1 MAEEQF
7 QEQLKE
13 NNQNVQV
20 GAVDPNNSTSA
31 SGAGTASVSGAA
43 ASANVPPAAPKKKA
57 EDVSLKYRG
66 LSYELAVELDHYEG
80 EYFTWDLP
88 VPFGEKLMLYPVT
101 VRDYDKFMDAVS
113 CFLLDKKQLP
123 PNSKPEDIKRQL
135 KMTELEYLISKMELP
150 EWRNRL
156 AELVKLVFHVESGV
170 KCPHCGHVMTFQEY
184 QIAFTEVVKKMM
196 EELASEKKK
205 AEEAKEEVKEEKEN
219 KEEIEE
225 DKEVKSEVENNDNEN
240 EEGEENKQKTPV
252 VLCPEC
258 HGDGL
263 FETIKYQE
271 NEQTHKIELY
281 IDGQLID
288 FKNFNRLRNIVL
300 FQNLPD
306 YRDTSYI
313 DPALKRDY
321 EQQKK
326 LKAQKHAN
334 LTATLEKK
342 LVALN
347 IFKGA
352 HNYEELSKM
361 TVRKFLMEFS
371 TMDDF
376 ISYIIGMLGRVCGLG
391 GGPKEIEHWIYQE
404 VQDVYADGGYIST
417 DTMMEKVKS
426 VS

>member
-1 MAEEQF
+1 MAD
-7 QEQLKE
+7 QEQMNNNSVKE
-13 NNQNVQV
+13 NIQNQNTAA
-20 GAVDPNNSTSA
+20 AVTN
-31 SGAGTASVSGAA
+31 A
-43 ASANVPPAAPKKKA
+43 ASAPAEKRKKGD
-57 EDVSLKYRG
+57 DVSLKYRG
-66 LSYELAVELDHYEG
+66 LSYEMALELKQYED

-88 VPFGEKLMLYPVT
+88 VPFGEKLMLYPARL
-101 VRDYDKFMDAVS
+101 RDYDAFMDAVS

-123 PNSKPEDIKRQL
+123 PNCKPEDIKKQL
-135 KMTELEYLISKMELP
+135 KMTELEYLISKMGDP
-150 EWRNRL
+150 IWRNRL
-156 AELVKLVFHVESGV
+156 VELVRLVFHVESGV

-184 QIAFTEVVKKMM
+184 QSAFTEAVKKMM
-196 EELASEKKK
+196 EDLEAQKEK
-205 AEEAKEEVKEEKEN
+205 EKNIQETEN
-219 KEEIEE
+219 KEETEE
-225 DKEVKSEVENNDNEN
+225 GVGDEEVADVEKEENRNDLEGEEQIKSEEKGEENNDE
-240 EEGEENKQKTPV
+240 KTPV
-252 VLCPEC
+252 VRCPEC

-281 IDGQLID
+281 IDGQFID

-313 DPALKRDY
+313 DPALKKDY

-326 LKAQKHAN
+326 LKNQKSAN
-334 LTATLEKK
+334 LSATLEKK
-342 LVALN
+342 LVALSV
-347 IFKGA
+347 FKGI
-352 HNYEELSKM
+352 HDYEGLSKM

-371 TMDDF
+371 TMDDL

-404 VQDVYADGGYIST
+404 IQDVYADGGYIST